1 MSGGHG
7 ADGVYLFREQYIPV
21 PIFSPGLMLGI
32 VLTDSTRPWPLN
44 YNIYNIYN
52 ITFPENIDV
61 ENNYRF
67 DISPTSLADNNYFIF
82 AVCSGAN
89 VKILAGKLDYELEN
103 SRHKL
108 QGISVNGAII
118 SFAELKEIISS
129 LDNIAFSNTAV

>member
-1 MSGGHG
+1 M
-7 ADGVYLFREQYIPV
+7 FREQYIPV
-21 PIFSPGLMLGI
+21 PIFSHGLMLGI
-32 VLTDSTRPWPLN
+32 VLTDSTRLWPLN
-44 YNIYNIYN
+44 YNIYN

-89 VKILAGKLDYELEN
+89 VKILAGKLDYELES

-108 QGISVNGAII
+108 QGISINEAII
-118 SFAELKEIISS
+118 SVAELKEIISS
-129 LDNIAFSNTAV
+129 LDNIAFNNTAV